1 LFASTLCYFRW
12 HHAILFSLF
21 NFFFFSCK
29 LKCMLH
35 AFPTGIQGVCVCV
48 FVCVKQLFVCFEYVC
63 VCVCVL
69 CVCVCVCVCFE
80 CVCVCVCFECVCVCV
95 CVLSV
100 CVCALSVFVG

>member
-48 FVCVKQLFVCFEYVC
+48 CVCLFVCFEYVC
-63 VCVCVL
+63 VCVCVCVCERE
-69 CVCVCVCVCFE
+69 CVCVCVCVCVWHLSLQSDE
-80 CVCVCVCFECVCVCV
+80 WRVGRSGDLCVCVCQSAC
-95 CVLSV
+95 
-100 CVCALSVFVG
+100 